1 MTPSARRILPWIVAA
16 VFAVAFLAAVFGNR
30 KGTASTRPS
39 PAAPEASTPARER
52 KILYWVDPMHPA
64 YKSDKPGIAPDCGME
79 LVPVY
84 ADGGSASPA
93 PSVPGYSTLDLPRER
108 QQAIGVA
115 VGSVERRDLK
125 KTLRAVGRV
134 TFDER
139 LLHQIHAKFE

>member
-84 ADGGSASPA
+84 DNGSMGGPGGNPSGSA
-93 PSVPGYSTLDLPRER
+93 PGTVHIKAEK
-108 QQAIGVA
+108 QQVIGVRVQA
-115 VGSVERRDLK
+115 VETRPSSHS
-125 KTLRAVGRV
+125 LRILGRV
-134 TFDER
+134 AVDER
-139 LLHQIHAKFE
+139 